1 MKIIKPG
8 REQKGWAREE
18 DRTGHGNDGG
28 GCGARL
34 LVEEADL
41 FVTSRGGYGDDSPD
55 LFLTF
60 KCAAC
65 GVATDV
71 KRPPA
76 GLLDRVR
83 DRRGS

>member
-18 DRTGHGNDGG
+18 DCTGHGNDGG

-34 LVEEADL
+34 LVEEADI

-83 DRRGS
+83 ARRGS

>member
-18 DRTGHGNDGG
+18 D
-28 GCGARL
+28 
-34 LVEEADL
+34 
-41 FVTSRGGYGDDSPD
+41 
-55 LFLTF
+55 
-60 KCAAC
+60 
-65 GVATDV
+65 VATDV

-83 DRRGS
+83 ARRGS